1 MKKSDV
7 KKYYDEYITEQYKI
21 GVNDRIFMLY
31 ERLKSLGISRESDVI
46 ELGCGIGAVTHLIRK
61 TVTVGQIESVDLSGE
76 SIDFAKEKIKSSNV
90 QFYEADITEY
100 SPKIKVADFVTLFDV
115 IEHIPIEQHKKLF
128 LNVAKML
135 KDEGYLLV
143 NVPSPAS
150 IEWDKENAPE
160 VLQIIDQPIS
170 LELMVKNCLDSGL
183 EIIKFENYSIWVEN
197 DYNFF
202 LIRKKKDFKNSSNP
216 LKAIDKAKRKVWR
229 AKFRNLYKY

>member
-76 SIDFAKEKIKSSNV
+76 SIDFAREKIKSSNV
-90 QFYEADITEY
+90 KFYEADITEY

-115 IEHIPIEQHKKLF
+115 IEHIPIELHKKLF
-128 LNVAKML
+128 LNIAKML
-135 KDEGYLLV
+135 NDEGYLLV